1 MNEKYTNNIALYR
14 HFAANHVLRNN
25 ADHHIPKG
33 INLILKIA
41 VFSVSCLEVN
51 WPTSKPFILPHET
64 FTLTL

>member
-41 VFSVSCLEVN
+41 EFLVF
-51 WPTSKPFILPHET
+51 HA
-64 FTLTL
+64 